1 MSHSNLPK
9 TVLSSPSQSESQAS
23 TLNSATPTKSSV
35 FSRYKFEETVE
46 KSRVQL
52 SEQDAHQKRLRH
64 LRKQLDFIQ
73 ETSWKYQPVDNF
85 IGQ

>member
-23 TLNSATPTKSSV
+23 TINSATTKKSSV

-52 SEQDAHQKRLRH
+52 AEQDAHQKRLRN
-64 LRKQLDFIQ
+64 LRKELDYIQ
-73 ETSWKYQPVDNF
+73 ETAWQYQSVDKF
-85 IGQ
+85 FGQ